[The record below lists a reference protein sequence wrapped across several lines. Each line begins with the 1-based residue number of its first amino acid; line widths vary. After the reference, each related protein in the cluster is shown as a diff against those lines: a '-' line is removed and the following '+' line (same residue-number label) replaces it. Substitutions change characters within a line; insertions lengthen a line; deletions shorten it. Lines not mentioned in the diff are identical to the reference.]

1 MRVLYP
7 DLVYGA
13 IASSGVVYATV
24 SDWQYMDIIRQFA
37 PANCVKQ
44 LEIAVEEVDNLL
56 LRSNATR
63 RAIKALYGLPNVT
76 HDADVGSL
84 LSVSRNNTVIAVRYL
99 VNVVSFRS
107 LAGHKLGSICL
118 CCCI

>member
-1 MRVLYP
+1 MMRVLYP

-44 LEIAVEEVDNLL
+44 LEVAVEEFDDLL
-56 LRSNATR
+56 EKSNTTR
-63 RAIKALYGLPNVT
+63 QAIKTLYGLPNVT
-76 HDADVGSL
+76 HDADVASL
-84 LSVSRNNTVIAVRYL
+84 ISVSPEC
-99 VNVVSFRS
+99 RS
-107 LAGHKLGSICL
+107 W
-118 CCCI
+118 